1 MSTKYKVGDKVTV
14 RRDLSLHRRYSNYNS
29 PMHDDVAVGN
39 MFNYRGKQI
48 TVEEISR
55 NLKYVCKE
63 CPSYFWTDEMF
74 EEFTIKEEDTYRY
87 EEDETVIS
95 FSKPADLLSLYGGK

>member
-14 RRDLSLHRRYSNYNS
+14 RRDLKPDVRYKNYND
-29 PMHDDVAVGN
+29 PIHDDVAVGN
-39 MFNYRGKQI
+39 MFRYIKKQI
-48 TVEEISR
+48 TIERITQ

-74 EEFTIKEEDTYRY
+74 EKSIIIEEDIYRD
-87 EEDETVIS
+87 EEDKTVIS
-95 FSKPADLLSLYGGK
+95 SSETVDLLSLYRSK

>member
-1 MSTKYKVGDKVTV
+1 MPTKYKVGDKVMV
-14 RRDLSLHRRYSNYNS
+14 RRDLSPHRRYNNYNS

-48 TVEEISR
+48 TVKEIST
-55 NLKYVCKE
+55 NLKYVCWE
-63 CPSYFWTDEMF
+63 CPWYFWTDEMF
-74 EEFTIKEEDTYRY
+74 EELTIKEEDTYRY

-95 FSKPADLLSLYGGK
+95 SSETVDLLSLYGGK